1 MLQLPKIACA
11 NDPEICVCPYSG
23 GRGELPLRV
32 IMSVLTAT
40 SPTTR
45 PRRSL
50 RTAAQGLFVG
60 LFVALSAG
68 LFLGAQPVRAET
80 TLVSSSPADGEK
92 VANSPTQIVA
102 VFSAAI
108 PNNAVMQAVCEGR
121 PAPIGTVTVGA
132 DGISL
137 IATVTA
143 ALPIGTCNVTYSAPQ
158 ADGKVATGGFSFE
171 VLDPATVDPGDLGG
185 DVTDGGNLAV
195 DPPPVSGPLSLFR
208 ILAYLS
214 LAALFGGIAFIR
226 WTWPEGI
233 NDDATYRFL
242 KYAFYV
248 ALVSNYVVV
257 ALRSALL
264 SGDSVFGSFI
274 PLSWGELFHDASG
287 ISAVLRV
294 VLIAACGTV
303 ALRPDRIFDPQS
315 QIVSLALPAAAMA
328 TFGLTRVVDDF
339 SALGTIAGIV
349 HVLAAGMWLGGLV
362 FLAQS
367 VLIGP
372 GEEDL
377 MHAIRTFSRQANIYI
392 GVTVVAG
399 IVQFYQMDG
408 GEFLTSRHGR
418 LVIVKVIGVA
428 GMVYVGGA
436 ARQFINHQLAKK
448 RELSGRTAQQL
459 RKAVLSEIGIGI
471 LVLVFTSWSVATL
484 PPNVTPPGSDRT
496 NYAFVGDRSGG
507 EFDVQLKVTP
517 ATVGLNAVR
526 IDVHSPS
533 TGLTDLTVQFNPPT
547 NNTASV
553 TLNVPLDGVGAAR
566 LPMSEGVPF
575 GAPGLWTII
584 VTGNGPDGPLPS
596 VTYSVSVMA
605 NSSDSGTT
613 GTDITTTSLAISVD
627 GSPATVVVPLG
638 GTTVPGAA
646 TPAAGIQPVTATV
659 VTSVP

>member
-1 MLQLPKIACA
+1 M
-11 NDPEICVCPYSG
+11 
-23 GRGELPLRV
+23 GRGELPLWV
-32 IMSVLTAT
+32 IMSLLTAT
-40 SPTTR
+40 PPR
-45 PRRSL
+45 IRARRSL
-50 RTAAQGLFVG
+50 RALVQALCVG

-68 LFLGAQPVRAET
+68 LLLGAQPVRAET
-80 TLVSSSPADGEK
+80 TLVSSSPADSEK
-92 VANSPTQIVA
+92 VATSPIQIVA
-102 VFSAAI
+102 VFSAAV

-121 PAPIGTVTVGA
+121 PAPIGSVTVGA

-137 IATVTA
+137 IATLTA
-143 ALPIGTCNVTYSAPQ
+143 ALPIGTCNVTYSVPQ

-171 VLDPATVDPGDLGG
+171 VLDPATADPGDLGG

-233 NDDATYRFL
+233 NDDATYKFL
-242 KYAFYV
+242 RIAWSV
-248 ALVSNYVVV
+248 ALISNYVV
-257 ALRSALL
+257 AMLRASLL
-264 SGDSVFGSFI
+264 SGNSITSTILPFG
-274 PLSWGELFHDASG
+274 WGELFQSASG
-287 ISAVLRV
+287 ISAFLRV
-294 VLIAACGTV
+294 VFIGACAIV

-315 QIVSLALPAAAMA
+315 QIVSLALPTAAMA
-328 TFGLTRVVDDF
+328 TFGLTRAIDDF
-339 SALGTIAGIV
+339 STLGTIAGVV
-349 HVLAAGMWLGGLV
+349 HVLAAGMWIGGLV

-392 GVTVVAG
+392 GVTVIAG
-399 IVQFYQMDG
+399 IVQLYQMDG
-408 GEFLTSRHGR
+408 GSILTSRHGR
-418 LVIVKVIGVA
+418 LIVVKVIGVA

-448 RELSGRTAQQL
+448 RELSGRTAKQL

-496 NYAFVGDRSGG
+496 NYAFIGDRSGG

-526 IDVHSPS
+526 IDVYSPS

-575 GAPGLWTII
+575 GTPGLWTII
-584 VTGNGPDGPLPS
+584 VTGNGPEGPLPS
-596 VTYSVSVMA
+596 VTYTVSVMA
-605 NSSDSGTT
+605 NSNESGTT
-613 GTDITTTSLAISVD
+613 GTDITTTSVTLSVD

-646 TPAAGIQPVTATV
+646 APAAGIQPVTATV

>member
-1 MLQLPKIACA
+1 
-11 NDPEICVCPYSG
+11 
-23 GRGELPLRV
+23 
-32 IMSVLTAT
+32 VL
-40 SPTTR
+40 
-45 PRRSL
+45 
-50 RTAAQGLFVG
+50 G

-68 LFLGAQPVRAET
+68 LLLGAQPAQAET
-80 TLVSSSPADGEK
+80 TLVSSSPADSEK
-92 VANSPTQIVA
+92 VATSPIQIVA
-102 VFSAAI
+102 VFSAAV

-121 PAPIGTVTVGA
+121 PAPIGSVTVGA

-137 IATVTA
+137 IATLTA
-143 ALPIGTCNVTYSAPQ
+143 ALPIGTCNVTYSVPQ

-171 VLDPATVDPGDLGG
+171 VLDPATADPGDLGG

-233 NDDATYRFL
+233 NDDATYKFL
-242 KYAFYV
+242 RIAWSV
-248 ALVSNYVVV
+248 ALISNYVV
-257 ALRSALL
+257 AMLRASLL
-264 SGDSVFGSFI
+264 SGNSITSTILPFG
-274 PLSWGELFHDASG
+274 WGELFQSASG
-287 ISAVLRV
+287 ISAFLRV
-294 VLIAACGTV
+294 VLIGACAIV

-315 QIVSLALPAAAMA
+315 QIVSLALPTAAMA
-328 TFGLTRVVDDF
+328 TFGLTRAIDDF
-339 SALGTIAGIV
+339 STLGTIAGVV
-349 HVLAAGMWLGGLV
+349 HVLAAGMWIGGLI

-392 GVTVVAG
+392 GVTVIAG
-399 IVQFYQMDG
+399 IVQLYQMDG
-408 GEFLTSRHGR
+408 GSILTSRHGR
-418 LVIVKVIGVA
+418 LIVIKVIGVA

-496 NYAFVGDRSGG
+496 KYAFIGDRSGG

-526 IDVHSPS
+526 IDVYSPS

-575 GAPGLWTII
+575 GAPGLWTIV
-584 VTGNGPDGPLPS
+584 VTGNGPEGPLPS
-596 VTYSVSVMA
+596 VTYTVSVMA
-605 NSSDSGTT
+605 NSNESGTT
-613 GTDITTTSLAISVD
+613 GTDITTTSVALSVD

-638 GTTVPGAA
+638 GATVPGAT

>member
-1 MLQLPKIACA
+1 
-11 NDPEICVCPYSG
+11 
-23 GRGELPLRV
+23 
-32 IMSVLTAT
+32 MSLLTAT
-40 SPTTR
+40 SSATR
-45 PRRSL
+45 PRRTL
-50 RTAAQGLFVG
+50 RAAFLGLFV
-60 LFVALSAG
+60 VLSAG
-68 LFLGAQPVRAET
+68 LFMDAQPVRAET
-80 TLVSSSPADGEK
+80 TLVSSSPADSEK
-92 VANSPTQIVA
+92 IATSPTQIVA
-102 VFSAAI
+102 VFSAAV

-121 PAPIGTVTVGA
+121 PAPIGAVTVGA

-143 ALPIGTCNVTYSAPQ
+143 ALPIGTCNVTYSVPQ

-171 VLDPATVDPGDLGG
+171 VLDPATADPGDLGG

-195 DPPPVSGPLSLFR
+195 DPPPVSGPLGLFR

-233 NDDATYRFL
+233 NDDATYKFL
-242 KYAFYV
+242 RISWIV
-248 ALVSNYVVV
+248 ALVSNYVV
-257 ALRSALL
+257 AMLRASLL
-264 SGDSVFGSFI
+264 SGESVTSTI
-274 PLSWGELFHDASG
+274 LPLGWGELFQSASG

-294 VLIAACGTV
+294 VIIGACAIV

-315 QIVSLALPAAAMA
+315 QIISLALPTAAMA
-328 TFGLTRVVDDF
+328 TFGLTRAIDDF

-377 MHAIRTFSRQANIYI
+377 MHAVRTFSRQANIYI
-392 GVTVVAG
+392 GVAVAAG

-408 GEFLTSRHGR
+408 GAIFTSRHGR
-418 LVIVKVIGVA
+418 LILIKVIGVA

-448 RELSGRTAQQL
+448 RELSGRTAKQL
-459 RKAVLSEIGIGI
+459 RKAVLSEIGIGL

-496 NYAFVGDRSGG
+496 NYAFIGDRSGG

-526 IDVHSPS
+526 IDVYSPA

-575 GAPGLWTII
+575 GAPGLWTIV

-596 VTYSVSVMA
+596 VTYTVSVMA
-605 NSSDSGTT
+605 NSSDSGST
-613 GTDITTTSLAISVD
+613 GTDITTTSVAIAVD

-638 GTTVPGAA
+638 VTTVPGAA

>member
-1 MLQLPKIACA
+1 
-11 NDPEICVCPYSG
+11 
-23 GRGELPLRV
+23 
-32 IMSVLTAT
+32 MSLLTAT
-40 SPTTR
+40 SSATR
-45 PRRSL
+45 PRRTL
-50 RTAAQGLFVG
+50 RAAFLGLFV
-60 LFVALSAG
+60 VLSAG
-68 LFLGAQPVRAET
+68 LFMDAQPVRAET
-80 TLVSSSPADGEK
+80 TLVSSSPADSEK
-92 VANSPTQIVA
+92 IATSPTQIVA
-102 VFSAAI
+102 VFSAAV

-121 PAPIGTVTVGA
+121 PAPIGAVTVGA

-137 IATVTA
+137 IAAVTA
-143 ALPIGTCNVTYSAPQ
+143 ALPIGTCNVTYSVPQ

-171 VLDPATVDPGDLGG
+171 VLDPATADPGDLGG

-195 DPPPVSGPLSLFR
+195 DPPPVSGPLGLFR

-233 NDDATYRFL
+233 NDDATYKFL
-242 KYAFYV
+242 RISWIV
-248 ALVSNYVVV
+248 ALVSNYVV
-257 ALRSALL
+257 AMLRASLL
-264 SGDSVFGSFI
+264 SGDSVTSTI
-274 PLSWGELFHDASG
+274 LPLGWGELFQSASG

-294 VLIAACGTV
+294 VIIGACAIV

-315 QIVSLALPAAAMA
+315 QIISLALPTAAMA
-328 TFGLTRVVDDF
+328 TFGLTRAIDDF

-377 MHAIRTFSRQANIYI
+377 MHAVRTFSRQANIYI
-392 GVTVVAG
+392 GVAVAAG

-408 GEFLTSRHGR
+408 GAIFTSRHGR
-418 LVIVKVIGVA
+418 LILIKVIGVA

-448 RELSGRTAQQL
+448 RELSGRTAKQL
-459 RKAVLSEIGIGI
+459 RKAVLSEIGIGL

-496 NYAFVGDRSGG
+496 NYAFIGDRSGG

-526 IDVHSPS
+526 IDVYSPA

-575 GAPGLWTII
+575 GAPGLWTIV

-596 VTYSVSVMA
+596 VTYTVSVMA
-605 NSSDSGTT
+605 NSSDLGST
-613 GTDITTTSLAISVD
+613 GTDITTTSVTLSVD

-638 GTTVPGAA
+638 VTTVPGAA

>member
-1 MLQLPKIACA
+1 
-11 NDPEICVCPYSG
+11 
-23 GRGELPLRV
+23 
-32 IMSVLTAT
+32 VL
-40 SPTTR
+40 
-45 PRRSL
+45 
-50 RTAAQGLFVG
+50 G

-68 LFLGAQPVRAET
+68 LLLGAQPAQAET
-80 TLVSSSPADGEK
+80 TLVSSSPADSEK
-92 VANSPTQIVA
+92 VATSPIQIVA
-102 VFSAAI
+102 VFSAAV

-121 PAPIGTVTVGA
+121 PAPIGSVTVGA

-137 IATVTA
+137 IATLTA
-143 ALPIGTCNVTYSAPQ
+143 ALPIGTCNVTYSVPQ

-171 VLDPATVDPGDLGG
+171 VLDPATADPGDLGG

-233 NDDATYRFL
+233 NDDATYKFL
-242 KYAFYV
+242 RIAWSV
-248 ALVSNYVVV
+248 ALISNYVV
-257 ALRSALL
+257 AMLRASLL
-264 SGDSVFGSFI
+264 SGNSITSTILPFG
-274 PLSWGELFHDASG
+274 WGELFQSASG
-287 ISAVLRV
+287 ISAFLRV
-294 VLIAACGTV
+294 VLIGACAIV

-315 QIVSLALPAAAMA
+315 QIVSLALPTAAMA
-328 TFGLTRVVDDF
+328 TFGLTRAIDDF
-339 SALGTIAGIV
+339 STLGTIAGVV
-349 HVLAAGMWLGGLV
+349 HVLAAGMWIGGLI

-392 GVTVVAG
+392 GVTVIAG
-399 IVQFYQMDG
+399 IVQLYQMDG
-408 GEFLTSRHGR
+408 GSILTSRHGR
-418 LVIVKVIGVA
+418 LIVIKVIGVA

-496 NYAFVGDRSGG
+496 NYAFIGDRSGG

-526 IDVHSPS
+526 IDVYSPS

-575 GAPGLWTII
+575 GAPGLWTIV
-584 VTGNGPDGPLPS
+584 VTGNGPEGPLPS
-596 VTYSVSVMA
+596 VTYTVSVMA
-605 NSSDSGTT
+605 NSNESGTT
-613 GTDITTTSLAISVD
+613 GTDITTTSVTLSVD

-638 GTTVPGAA
+638 GATVPGAT

>member
-1 MLQLPKIACA
+1 M
-11 NDPEICVCPYSG
+11 
-23 GRGELPLRV
+23 
-32 IMSVLTAT
+32 IMSLLTAT
-40 SPTTR
+40 PPR
-45 PRRSL
+45 IRARRSL
-50 RTAAQGLFVG
+50 RALVQALCVG

-68 LFLGAQPVRAET
+68 LLLGAQPVRAET
-80 TLVSSSPADGEK
+80 TLVSSSPADSEK
-92 VANSPTQIVA
+92 VATSPIQIVA
-102 VFSAAI
+102 VFSAAV

-121 PAPIGTVTVGA
+121 PAPIGSVTVGA

-137 IATVTA
+137 IATLTA
-143 ALPIGTCNVTYSAPQ
+143 ALPIGTCNVTYSVPQ

-171 VLDPATVDPGDLGG
+171 VLDPATADPGDLGG

-233 NDDATYRFL
+233 NDDATYKFL
-242 KYAFYV
+242 RIAWTV
-248 ALVSNYVVV
+248 ALISNYVV
-257 ALRSALL
+257 AMLRASLL
-264 SGDSVFGSFI
+264 SGNSITSTILPFG
-274 PLSWGELFHDASG
+274 WGELFQSASG
-287 ISAVLRV
+287 ISAFLRV
-294 VLIAACGTV
+294 VLIGACAIV

-315 QIVSLALPAAAMA
+315 QIVSLALPTAAMA
-328 TFGLTRVVDDF
+328 TFGLTRAIDDF
-339 SALGTIAGIV
+339 STLGTIAGVV
-349 HVLAAGMWLGGLV
+349 HVLAAGMWIGGLI

-392 GVTVVAG
+392 GVTVIAG
-399 IVQFYQMDG
+399 IVQLYQMDG
-408 GEFLTSRHGR
+408 GSILTSRHGR
-418 LVIVKVIGVA
+418 LIVIKVIGVA

-496 NYAFVGDRSGG
+496 NYAFIGDRSGG

-526 IDVHSPS
+526 IDVYSPS

-575 GAPGLWTII
+575 GAPGLWTIV
-584 VTGNGPDGPLPS
+584 VTGNGPEGPLPS
-596 VTYSVSVMA
+596 VTYTVSVMA
-605 NSSDSGTT
+605 NSNESGTT
-613 GTDITTTSLAISVD
+613 GTDITTTSVALSVD

-638 GTTVPGAA
+638 GATVPGAT

>member
-1 MLQLPKIACA
+1 M
-11 NDPEICVCPYSG
+11 
-23 GRGELPLRV
+23 GRGELPLWV
-32 IMSVLTAT
+32 IMSLPTAT
-40 SPTTR
+40 PPR
-45 PRRSL
+45 MRARRSL
-50 RTAAQGLFVG
+50 RAAVLG

-68 LFLGAQPVRAET
+68 LLLGAQPAQAET
-80 TLVSSSPADGEK
+80 TLVSSSPADSEK
-92 VANSPTQIVA
+92 VATSPIQIVA
-102 VFSAAI
+102 VFSAAV

-121 PAPIGTVTVGA
+121 PAPIGSVTVGA

-137 IATVTA
+137 IATLTA
-143 ALPIGTCNVTYSAPQ
+143 ALPIGTCNVTYSVPQ

-171 VLDPATVDPGDLGG
+171 VLDPATADPGDLGG

-233 NDDATYRFL
+233 NDDATYKFL
-242 KYAFYV
+242 RIAWTV
-248 ALVSNYVVV
+248 ALISNYVV
-257 ALRSALL
+257 AMLRASLL
-264 SGDSVFGSFI
+264 SGNSITSTILPFG
-274 PLSWGELFHDASG
+274 WGELFQSASG
-287 ISAVLRV
+287 ISAFLRV
-294 VLIAACGTV
+294 VLIGACAIV

-315 QIVSLALPAAAMA
+315 QIVSLALPTAAMA
-328 TFGLTRVVDDF
+328 TFGLTRAIDDF
-339 SALGTIAGIV
+339 STLGTIAGVV
-349 HVLAAGMWLGGLV
+349 HVLAAGMWIGGLI

-392 GVTVVAG
+392 GVTVIAG
-399 IVQFYQMDG
+399 IVQLYQMDG
-408 GEFLTSRHGR
+408 GSILTSRHGR
-418 LVIVKVIGVA
+418 LIVIKVIGVA

-496 NYAFVGDRSGG
+496 KYAFIGDRSGG

-526 IDVHSPS
+526 IDVYSPS

-575 GAPGLWTII
+575 GAPGLWTIV
-584 VTGNGPDGPLPS
+584 VTGNGPEGPLPS
-596 VTYSVSVMA
+596 VTYTVSVMA
-605 NSSDSGTT
+605 NSNESGTT
-613 GTDITTTSLAISVD
+613 GTDITTTSVALSVD

-638 GTTVPGAA
+638 GATVPGAT

>member
-1 MLQLPKIACA
+1 
-11 NDPEICVCPYSG
+11 
-23 GRGELPLRV
+23 
-32 IMSVLTAT
+32 MSLLTAT
-40 SPTTR
+40 SSATR
-45 PRRSL
+45 PRRTL
-50 RTAAQGLFVG
+50 RAAFLGLFV
-60 LFVALSAG
+60 VLSAG
-68 LFLGAQPVRAET
+68 LFMDAQPVRAET
-80 TLVSSSPADGEK
+80 TLVSSSPADSEK
-92 VANSPTQIVA
+92 IATSPTQIVA
-102 VFSAAI
+102 VFSAAV

-121 PAPIGTVTVGA
+121 PAPIGAVTVGA

-137 IATVTA
+137 IAAVTA
-143 ALPIGTCNVTYSAPQ
+143 ALPIGTCNVTYSVPQ

-171 VLDPATVDPGDLGG
+171 VLDPATADPGDLGG

-195 DPPPVSGPLSLFR
+195 DPPPVSGPLGLFR

-233 NDDATYRFL
+233 NDDATYKFL
-242 KYAFYV
+242 RISWIV
-248 ALVSNYVVV
+248 ALVSNYVV
-257 ALRSALL
+257 AMLRASLL
-264 SGDSVFGSFI
+264 SGESVTSTI
-274 PLSWGELFHDASG
+274 LPLGWGELFQSASG

-294 VLIAACGTV
+294 VIIGACAIV

-315 QIVSLALPAAAMA
+315 QIISLALPTAAMA
-328 TFGLTRVVDDF
+328 TFGLTRAIDDF

-377 MHAIRTFSRQANIYI
+377 MHAVRTFSRQANIYI
-392 GVTVVAG
+392 GVAVAAG

-408 GEFLTSRHGR
+408 GAIFTSRHGR
-418 LVIVKVIGVA
+418 LILIKVIGVA

-448 RELSGRTAQQL
+448 RELSGRTAKQL
-459 RKAVLSEIGIGI
+459 RKAVLSEIGIGL

-496 NYAFVGDRSGG
+496 NYAFIGDRSGG

-526 IDVHSPS
+526 IDVYSPA

-575 GAPGLWTII
+575 GAPGLWTIV
-584 VTGNGPDGPLPS
+584 VTGNGPDVPLPS
-596 VTYSVSVMA
+596 VTYTVSVMA
-605 NSSDSGTT
+605 NSSDSGST
-613 GTDITTTSLAISVD
+613 GTDITTTSVAIAVD

-638 GTTVPGAA
+638 VTTVPGAA

>member
-1 MLQLPKIACA
+1 MSLP
-11 NDPEICVCPYSG
+11 
-23 GRGELPLRV
+23 
-32 IMSVLTAT
+32 TAT
-40 SPTTR
+40 PPR
-45 PRRSL
+45 IRARRSL
-50 RTAAQGLFVG
+50 RAAVLG

-68 LFLGAQPVRAET
+68 LLLGAQPAQAET
-80 TLVSSSPADGEK
+80 TLVSSSPADSEK
-92 VANSPTQIVA
+92 VATSPIQIVA
-102 VFSAAI
+102 VFSAAV

-121 PAPIGTVTVGA
+121 PAPIGSVTVGA

-137 IATVTA
+137 IATLTA
-143 ALPIGTCNVTYSAPQ
+143 ALPIGTCNVTYSVPQ

-171 VLDPATVDPGDLGG
+171 VLDPATADPGDLGG

-233 NDDATYRFL
+233 NDDATYKFL
-242 KYAFYV
+242 RIAWSV
-248 ALVSNYVVV
+248 ALISNYVV
-257 ALRSALL
+257 AMLRASLL
-264 SGDSVFGSFI
+264 SGNSITSTILPFG
-274 PLSWGELFHDASG
+274 WGELFQSASG
-287 ISAVLRV
+287 ISAFLRV
-294 VLIAACGTV
+294 VLIGACAIV

-315 QIVSLALPAAAMA
+315 QIVSLALPTAAMA
-328 TFGLTRVVDDF
+328 TFGLTRAIDDF
-339 SALGTIAGIV
+339 STLGTIAGVV
-349 HVLAAGMWLGGLV
+349 HVLAAGMWIGGLI

-392 GVTVVAG
+392 GVTVIAG
-399 IVQFYQMDG
+399 IVQLYQMDG
-408 GEFLTSRHGR
+408 GSILTSRHGR
-418 LVIVKVIGVA
+418 LIVIKVIGVA

-496 NYAFVGDRSGG
+496 NYAFIGDRSGG

-526 IDVHSPS
+526 IDVYSPS

-575 GAPGLWTII
+575 GAPGLWTIV
-584 VTGNGPDGPLPS
+584 VTGNGPEGPLPS
-596 VTYSVSVMA
+596 VTYTVSVMA
-605 NSSDSGTT
+605 NSNESGTT
-613 GTDITTTSLAISVD
+613 GTDITTTSVALSVD

-638 GTTVPGAA
+638 GATVPGAT

>member
-1 MLQLPKIACA
+1 
-11 NDPEICVCPYSG
+11 
-23 GRGELPLRV
+23 
-32 IMSVLTAT
+32 
-40 SPTTR
+40 
-45 PRRSL
+45 
-50 RTAAQGLFVG
+50 
-60 LFVALSAG
+60 
-68 LFLGAQPVRAET
+68 
-80 TLVSSSPADGEK
+80 LVSSSPADSEK
-92 VANSPTQIVA
+92 IVTSPTQIVA
-102 VFSAAI
+102 VFSAAV

-121 PAPIGTVTVGA
+121 PAPIGAVTVGA

-143 ALPIGTCNVTYSAPQ
+143 ALPIGTCNVTYSVPQ

-171 VLDPATVDPGDLGG
+171 VLDPATADPGDLGG

-195 DPPPVSGPLSLFR
+195 DPPPVSGPLGLFR

-233 NDDATYRFL
+233 NDDATYKFL
-242 KYAFYV
+242 RISWIV
-248 ALVSNYVVV
+248 ALVSNYVV
-257 ALRSALL
+257 AMLRASLL
-264 SGDSVFGSFI
+264 SGESVTSTI
-274 PLSWGELFHDASG
+274 LPLGWGELFQSASG

-294 VLIAACGTV
+294 VIIGACAIV

-315 QIVSLALPAAAMA
+315 QIISLALPTAAMA
-328 TFGLTRVVDDF
+328 TFGLTRAIDDF

-349 HVLAAGMWLGGLV
+349 HVLAAGMWLGGLL

-377 MHAIRTFSRQANIYI
+377 MHAVRTFSRQANIYI
-392 GVTVVAG
+392 GVTVAAG

-408 GEFLTSRHGR
+408 GAIFTSRHGR

-436 ARQFINHQLAKK
+436 ARQFISNQLAKK
-448 RELSGRTAQQL
+448 RELSGRTAKQL
-459 RKAVLSEIGIGI
+459 RKAVLSEIGIGL

-496 NYAFVGDRSGG
+496 NYAFIGDRSGG

-526 IDVHSPS
+526 IDVYSPA

-575 GAPGLWTII
+575 GAPGLWTIV
-584 VTGNGPDGPLPS
+584 VTGNGPGGPLPS
-596 VTYSVSVMA
+596 VTYTVSVMA
-605 NSSDSGTT
+605 NSGEPTST
-613 GTDITTTSLAISVD
+613 GTESTTTSVAIAVD

-638 GTTVPGAA
+638 VTTVPGASA
-646 TPAAGIQPVTATV
+646 PAAGIQPVTATV

>member
-1 MLQLPKIACA
+1 
-11 NDPEICVCPYSG
+11 
-23 GRGELPLRV
+23 
-32 IMSVLTAT
+32 MSVLAAT
-40 SPTTR
+40 SSATR

-50 RTAAQGLFVG
+50 RVALLG

-68 LFLGAQPVRAET
+68 LLIGAQPVHAET
-80 TLVSSSPADGEK
+80 TLVSSSPANSEK
-92 VANSPTQIVA
+92 VATSPTQIVA
-102 VFSAAI
+102 VFSAAV

-143 ALPIGTCNVTYSAPQ
+143 ALPIGTCNVTYSVPQ

-171 VLDPATVDPGDLGG
+171 VLDPATADPSDLGG
-185 DVTDGGNLAV
+185 DVTDGGNLAI
-195 DPPPVSGPLSLFR
+195 DPPPVSGPLALFR

-233 NDDATYRFL
+233 NDDATYKFL
-242 KYAFYV
+242 RISWIV
-248 ALVSNYVVV
+248 ALVSNYVVTM
-257 ALRSALL
+257 LRASLL
-264 SGDSVFGSFI
+264 SGDSVTSTI
-274 PLSWGELFHDASG
+274 LPLGWGQLFHSASG

-294 VLIAACGTV
+294 VLIAVCGIV

-315 QIVSLALPAAAMA
+315 QIVALALPTAAMA
-328 TFGLTRVVDDF
+328 TFGLTRAMDDF
-339 SALGTIAGIV
+339 SALGTVAGIV

-408 GEFLTSRHGR
+408 GAILTSRHGR
-418 LVIVKVIGVA
+418 LVIIKVIGVA
-428 GMVYVGGA
+428 GMVYIGGA

-448 RELSGRTAQQL
+448 RELNGRTAQQL

-526 IDVHSPS
+526 IDVYSPP

-553 TLNVPLDGVGAAR
+553 TLNVPLDGEGAAR

-584 VTGNGPDGPLPS
+584 VTGNGPDGTLPS
-596 VTYSVSVMA
+596 VTYTVSVMA
-605 NSSDSGTT
+605 NSNESGTT

>member
-1 MLQLPKIACA
+1 
-11 NDPEICVCPYSG
+11 
-23 GRGELPLRV
+23 
-32 IMSVLTAT
+32 VL
-40 SPTTR
+40 
-45 PRRSL
+45 
-50 RTAAQGLFVG
+50 G

-68 LFLGAQPVRAET
+68 LLLGAQPAQAET
-80 TLVSSSPADGEK
+80 TLVSSSPADSEK
-92 VANSPTQIVA
+92 VATSPIQIVA
-102 VFSAAI
+102 VFSAAV

-121 PAPIGTVTVGA
+121 PAPIGSVTVGA

-137 IATVTA
+137 IATLTA
-143 ALPIGTCNVTYSAPQ
+143 ALPIGTCNVTYSVPQ

-171 VLDPATVDPGDLGG
+171 VLDPATADPGDLGG

-233 NDDATYRFL
+233 NDDATYKFL
-242 KYAFYV
+242 RIAWTV
-248 ALVSNYVVV
+248 ALISNYVV
-257 ALRSALL
+257 AMLRASLL
-264 SGDSVFGSFI
+264 SGNSITSTILPFG
-274 PLSWGELFHDASG
+274 WGELFQSASG
-287 ISAVLRV
+287 ISAFLRV
-294 VLIAACGTV
+294 VLIGACAIV

-315 QIVSLALPAAAMA
+315 QIVSLALPTAAMA
-328 TFGLTRVVDDF
+328 TFGLTRAIDDF
-339 SALGTIAGIV
+339 STLGTIAGVV
-349 HVLAAGMWLGGLV
+349 HVLAAGMWIGGLI

-392 GVTVVAG
+392 GVTVIAG
-399 IVQFYQMDG
+399 IVQLYQMDG
-408 GEFLTSRHGR
+408 GSILTSRHGR
-418 LVIVKVIGVA
+418 LIVIKVIGVA

-526 IDVHSPS
+526 IDVYSPS

-575 GAPGLWTII
+575 GAPGLWTIV
-584 VTGNGPDGPLPS
+584 VTGNGPEGPLPS
-596 VTYSVSVMA
+596 VTYTVSVMA
-605 NSSDSGTT
+605 NSNESGTT
-613 GTDITTTSLAISVD
+613 GTDITTTSVALSVD

-638 GTTVPGAA
+638 GATVPGAT

>member
-1 MLQLPKIACA
+1 M
-11 NDPEICVCPYSG
+11 
-23 GRGELPLRV
+23 GRGELPLWV
-32 IMSVLTAT
+32 IMSLPTAT
-40 SPTTR
+40 PPR
-45 PRRSL
+45 MRARRSL
-50 RTAAQGLFVG
+50 RAAVLG

-68 LFLGAQPVRAET
+68 LLLGAQPAQAET
-80 TLVSSSPADGEK
+80 TLVSSSPADSEK
-92 VANSPTQIVA
+92 VATSPIQIVA
-102 VFSAAI
+102 VFSAAV

-121 PAPIGTVTVGA
+121 PAPIGSVTVGA

-137 IATVTA
+137 IATLTA
-143 ALPIGTCNVTYSAPQ
+143 ALPIGTCNVTYSVPQ

-171 VLDPATVDPGDLGG
+171 VLDPATADPGDLGG

-233 NDDATYRFL
+233 NDDATYKFL
-242 KYAFYV
+242 RIAWSV
-248 ALVSNYVVV
+248 ALISNYVV
-257 ALRSALL
+257 AMLRASLL
-264 SGDSVFGSFI
+264 SGNSITSTILPFG
-274 PLSWGELFHDASG
+274 WGELFQSASG
-287 ISAVLRV
+287 ISAFLRV
-294 VLIAACGTV
+294 VLIGACAIV

-315 QIVSLALPAAAMA
+315 QIVSLALPTAAMA
-328 TFGLTRVVDDF
+328 TFGLTRAIDDF
-339 SALGTIAGIV
+339 STLGTIAGVV
-349 HVLAAGMWLGGLV
+349 HVLAAGMWIGGLI

-392 GVTVVAG
+392 GVTVIAG
-399 IVQFYQMDG
+399 IVQLYQMDG
-408 GEFLTSRHGR
+408 GSILTSRHGR
-418 LVIVKVIGVA
+418 LIVIKVIGVA

-459 RKAVLSEIGIGI
+459 RKAALSEIGIGI

-496 NYAFVGDRSGG
+496 NYAFIGDRSGG

-526 IDVHSPS
+526 IDVYSPS

-575 GAPGLWTII
+575 GAPGLWTIV
-584 VTGNGPDGPLPS
+584 VTGNGPEGPLPS
-596 VTYSVSVMA
+596 VTYTVSVMA
-605 NSSDSGTT
+605 NSNESGTT
-613 GTDITTTSLAISVD
+613 GTDITTTSVALSVD

-638 GTTVPGAA
+638 GATVPGAT

>member
-1 MLQLPKIACA
+1 
-11 NDPEICVCPYSG
+11 
-23 GRGELPLRV
+23 
-32 IMSVLTAT
+32 MSLLTAT
-40 SPTTR
+40 SSASR
-45 PRRSL
+45 PRRTL
-50 RTAAQGLFVG
+50 RAAFLGLFV
-60 LFVALSAG
+60 VLSAG
-68 LFLGAQPVRAET
+68 LFMDAQPVLAET
-80 TLVSSSPADGEK
+80 TLVSSSPADSEK
-92 VANSPTQIVA
+92 IATSPTQIVA
-102 VFSAAI
+102 VFSAAV

-121 PAPIGTVTVGA
+121 PAPIGAVTVGA

-137 IATVTA
+137 IAAVTA
-143 ALPIGTCNVTYSAPQ
+143 ALPIGTCNVTYSVPQ

-171 VLDPATVDPGDLGG
+171 VLDPATADPGDLGG

-195 DPPPVSGPLSLFR
+195 DPPPVSGPLGLFR

-233 NDDATYRFL
+233 NDDATYKFL
-242 KYAFYV
+242 RISWIV
-248 ALVSNYVVV
+248 ALVSNYVV
-257 ALRSALL
+257 AMLRASLL
-264 SGDSVFGSFI
+264 SGESVTSTI
-274 PLSWGELFHDASG
+274 LPLGWGELFQSASG

-294 VLIAACGTV
+294 VIIGACAIV

-315 QIVSLALPAAAMA
+315 QIISLALPTAAMA
-328 TFGLTRVVDDF
+328 TFGLTRAIDDF

-377 MHAIRTFSRQANIYI
+377 MHAVRTFSRQANIYI
-392 GVTVVAG
+392 GVAVAAG

-408 GEFLTSRHGR
+408 GAIFTSRHGR
-418 LVIVKVIGVA
+418 LILIKVIGVA

-448 RELSGRTAQQL
+448 RELSGRTAKQL
-459 RKAVLSEIGIGI
+459 RKAVLSEIGIGL

-496 NYAFVGDRSGG
+496 NYAFIGDRSGG

-526 IDVHSPS
+526 IDVYSPA

-575 GAPGLWTII
+575 GAPGLWTIV

-596 VTYSVSVMA
+596 VTYTVSVMA
-605 NSSDSGTT
+605 NSSDSGST
-613 GTDITTTSLAISVD
+613 GTDITTTSVAIAVD

-638 GTTVPGAA
+638 VTTVPGAA

>member
-1 MLQLPKIACA
+1 
-11 NDPEICVCPYSG
+11 
-23 GRGELPLRV
+23 
-32 IMSVLTAT
+32 MSLLTAT
-40 SPTTR
+40 SSATR
-45 PRRSL
+45 PRRTL
-50 RTAAQGLFVG
+50 RAAFLGLFV
-60 LFVALSAG
+60 VLSAG
-68 LFLGAQPVRAET
+68 LFMDAQPVRAET
-80 TLVSSSPADGEK
+80 TLVSSSPADSEK
-92 VANSPTQIVA
+92 IVTSPTQIVA
-102 VFSAAI
+102 VFSAAV

-121 PAPIGTVTVGA
+121 PAPIGAVTVGA

-143 ALPIGTCNVTYSAPQ
+143 ALPIGTCNVTYSVPQ

-171 VLDPATVDPGDLGG
+171 VLDPATADPGDLGG

-195 DPPPVSGPLSLFR
+195 DPPPVSGPLGLFR

-233 NDDATYRFL
+233 NDDATYKFL
-242 KYAFYV
+242 RISWIV
-248 ALVSNYVVV
+248 ALVSNYVV
-257 ALRSALL
+257 AMLRASLL
-264 SGDSVFGSFI
+264 SGESVTSTI
-274 PLSWGELFHDASG
+274 LPLGWGELFQSASG

-294 VLIAACGTV
+294 VIIGACAIV

-315 QIVSLALPAAAMA
+315 QIISLALPTAAMA
-328 TFGLTRVVDDF
+328 TFGLTRAIDDF

-349 HVLAAGMWLGGLV
+349 HVLAAGMWLGGLL

-377 MHAIRTFSRQANIYI
+377 MHAVRTFSRQANIYI
-392 GVTVVAG
+392 GVTVAAG

-408 GEFLTSRHGR
+408 GAIFTSRHGR

-436 ARQFINHQLAKK
+436 ARQFISNQLAKK
-448 RELSGRTAQQL
+448 RELSGRTAKQL
-459 RKAVLSEIGIGI
+459 RKAVLSEIGIGL

-496 NYAFVGDRSGG
+496 NYAFIGDRSGG

-526 IDVHSPS
+526 IDVYSPA

-553 TLNVPLDGVGAAR
+553 TLNVPIDGVGAAR

-575 GAPGLWTII
+575 GAPGLWTIV
-584 VTGNGPDGPLPS
+584 VTGNGPGGPLPS
-596 VTYSVSVMA
+596 VTYTVSVMA
-605 NSSDSGTT
+605 NSGEPTST
-613 GTDITTTSLAISVD
+613 GTESTTTSVAIAVD

-638 GTTVPGAA
+638 VTTVPGASA
-646 TPAAGIQPVTATV
+646 PAAGIQPVTATV

>member
-1 MLQLPKIACA
+1 
-11 NDPEICVCPYSG
+11 V
-23 GRGELPLRV
+23 GRGELPLWV
-32 IMSVLTAT
+32 IMSLPTAT
-40 SPTTR
+40 PPR
-45 PRRSL
+45 MRARRSL
-50 RTAAQGLFVG
+50 RAAVLG

-68 LFLGAQPVRAET
+68 LLLGAQPAQAET
-80 TLVSSSPADGEK
+80 TLVSSSPADSEK
-92 VANSPTQIVA
+92 VATSPIQIVA
-102 VFSAAI
+102 VFSAAV

-121 PAPIGTVTVGA
+121 PAPIGSVTVGA

-137 IATVTA
+137 IATLTA
-143 ALPIGTCNVTYSAPQ
+143 ALPIGTCNVTYSVPQ

-171 VLDPATVDPGDLGG
+171 VLDPATADPGDLGG

-233 NDDATYRFL
+233 NDDATYKFL
-242 KYAFYV
+242 RIAWSV
-248 ALVSNYVVV
+248 ALISNYVV
-257 ALRSALL
+257 AMLRASLL
-264 SGDSVFGSFI
+264 SGNSITSTILPFG
-274 PLSWGELFHDASG
+274 WGELFQSASG
-287 ISAVLRV
+287 ISAFLRV
-294 VLIAACGTV
+294 VLIGACAIV

-315 QIVSLALPAAAMA
+315 QIVSLALPTAAMA
-328 TFGLTRVVDDF
+328 TFGLTRAIDDF
-339 SALGTIAGIV
+339 STLGTIAGVV
-349 HVLAAGMWLGGLV
+349 HVLAAGMWIGGLI

-392 GVTVVAG
+392 GVTVIAG
-399 IVQFYQMDG
+399 IVQLYQMDG
-408 GEFLTSRHGR
+408 GSILTSRHGR
-418 LVIVKVIGVA
+418 LIVIKVIGVA

-459 RKAVLSEIGIGI
+459 RKAALSEIGIGI

-496 NYAFVGDRSGG
+496 NYAFIGDRSGG

-526 IDVHSPS
+526 IDVYSPS

-575 GAPGLWTII
+575 GAPGLWTIV
-584 VTGNGPDGPLPS
+584 VTGNGPEGPLPS
-596 VTYSVSVMA
+596 VTYTVSVMA
-605 NSSDSGTT
+605 NSNESGTT
-613 GTDITTTSLAISVD
+613 GTDITTTSVALSVD

-638 GTTVPGAA
+638 GATIPGAT

>member
-1 MLQLPKIACA
+1 
-11 NDPEICVCPYSG
+11 
-23 GRGELPLRV
+23 
-32 IMSVLTAT
+32 VL
-40 SPTTR
+40 
-45 PRRSL
+45 
-50 RTAAQGLFVG
+50 G

-68 LFLGAQPVRAET
+68 LLLGAQPAQAET
-80 TLVSSSPADGEK
+80 TLVSSSPADSEK
-92 VANSPTQIVA
+92 VATSPIQIVA
-102 VFSAAI
+102 VFSAAV

-121 PAPIGTVTVGA
+121 PAPIGSVTVGA

-137 IATVTA
+137 IATLTA
-143 ALPIGTCNVTYSAPQ
+143 ALPIGTCNVTYSVPQ

-171 VLDPATVDPGDLGG
+171 VLDPATADPGDLGG

-233 NDDATYRFL
+233 NDDATYKFL
-242 KYAFYV
+242 RIAWTV
-248 ALVSNYVVV
+248 ALISNYVV
-257 ALRSALL
+257 AMLRASLL
-264 SGDSVFGSFI
+264 SGNSITSTILPFG
-274 PLSWGELFHDASG
+274 WGELFQSASG
-287 ISAVLRV
+287 ISAFLRV
-294 VLIAACGTV
+294 VLIGACAIV

-315 QIVSLALPAAAMA
+315 QIVSLALPTAAMA
-328 TFGLTRVVDDF
+328 TFGLTRAIDDF
-339 SALGTIAGIV
+339 STLGTIAGVV
-349 HVLAAGMWLGGLV
+349 HVLAAGMWIGGLI

-392 GVTVVAG
+392 GVTVIAG
-399 IVQFYQMDG
+399 IVQLYQMDG
-408 GEFLTSRHGR
+408 GSILTSRHGR
-418 LVIVKVIGVA
+418 LIVIKVIGVA

-496 NYAFVGDRSGG
+496 KYAFIGDRSGG

-526 IDVHSPS
+526 IDVYSPS

-575 GAPGLWTII
+575 GAPGLWTIV
-584 VTGNGPDGPLPS
+584 VTGNGPEGPLPS
-596 VTYSVSVMA
+596 VTYTVSVMA
-605 NSSDSGTT
+605 NSNESGTT
-613 GTDITTTSLAISVD
+613 GTDITTTSVTLSVD

-638 GTTVPGAA
+638 GATVPGAT

>member
-1 MLQLPKIACA
+1 
-11 NDPEICVCPYSG
+11 
-23 GRGELPLRV
+23 
-32 IMSVLTAT
+32 MSLLTAT
-40 SPTTR
+40 SSATR
-45 PRRSL
+45 PRRTL
-50 RTAAQGLFVG
+50 RAAFLGLFV
-60 LFVALSAG
+60 VLSAG
-68 LFLGAQPVRAET
+68 LFMDAQPVRAET
-80 TLVSSSPADGEK
+80 TLVSSSPADSEK
-92 VANSPTQIVA
+92 IATSPTQIVA
-102 VFSAAI
+102 VFSAAV

-121 PAPIGTVTVGA
+121 PAPIGAVTVGA

-137 IATVTA
+137 IAAVTA
-143 ALPIGTCNVTYSAPQ
+143 ALPIGTCNVTYSVPQ

-171 VLDPATVDPGDLGG
+171 VLDPATADPGDLGG

-195 DPPPVSGPLSLFR
+195 DPPPVSGPLGLFR

-233 NDDATYRFL
+233 NDDATYKFL
-242 KYAFYV
+242 RISWIV
-248 ALVSNYVVV
+248 ALVSNYVV
-257 ALRSALL
+257 AMLRASLL
-264 SGDSVFGSFI
+264 SGESVTSTI
-274 PLSWGELFHDASG
+274 LPLGWGELFQSASG

-294 VLIAACGTV
+294 VIIGACAIV

-315 QIVSLALPAAAMA
+315 QIISLALPTAAMA
-328 TFGLTRVVDDF
+328 TFGLTRAIDDF

-377 MHAIRTFSRQANIYI
+377 MHAVRTFSRQANIYI
-392 GVTVVAG
+392 GVAVAAG

-408 GEFLTSRHGR
+408 GAIFTSRHGR
-418 LVIVKVIGVA
+418 LILIKVIGVA

-448 RELSGRTAQQL
+448 RELSGRTAKQL
-459 RKAVLSEIGIGI
+459 RKAVLSEIGIGL

-496 NYAFVGDRSGG
+496 NYAFIGDRSGG

-526 IDVHSPS
+526 IDVYSPA

-575 GAPGLWTII
+575 GAPGLWTIV

-596 VTYSVSVMA
+596 VTYTVSVMA
-605 NSSDSGTT
+605 NSSDLGST
-613 GTDITTTSLAISVD
+613 GTDITTTSVAIAVD

-638 GTTVPGAA
+638 VTTVPGAA

>member
-1 MLQLPKIACA
+1 M
-11 NDPEICVCPYSG
+11 
-23 GRGELPLRV
+23 GRGELPLWV
-32 IMSVLTAT
+32 IMSLPTAT
-40 SPTTR
+40 PPR
-45 PRRSL
+45 IRARRSL
-50 RTAAQGLFVG
+50 RAAVLG

-68 LFLGAQPVRAET
+68 LLLGAQPAQAET
-80 TLVSSSPADGEK
+80 TLVSSSPADSEK
-92 VANSPTQIVA
+92 VATSPIQIVA
-102 VFSAAI
+102 VFSAAV

-121 PAPIGTVTVGA
+121 PAPIGSVTVGA

-137 IATVTA
+137 IATLTA
-143 ALPIGTCNVTYSAPQ
+143 ALPIGTCNVTYSVPQ

-171 VLDPATVDPGDLGG
+171 VLDPATADPGDLGG

-233 NDDATYRFL
+233 NDDATYKFL
-242 KYAFYV
+242 RIAWTV
-248 ALVSNYVVV
+248 ALISNYVV
-257 ALRSALL
+257 AMLRASLL
-264 SGDSVFGSFI
+264 SGNSITSTILPFG
-274 PLSWGELFHDASG
+274 WGELFQSASG
-287 ISAVLRV
+287 ISAFLRV
-294 VLIAACGTV
+294 VLIGACAIV

-315 QIVSLALPAAAMA
+315 QIVSLALPTAAMA
-328 TFGLTRVVDDF
+328 TFGLTRAIDDF
-339 SALGTIAGIV
+339 STLGTIAGVV
-349 HVLAAGMWLGGLV
+349 HVLAAGMWIGGLI

-392 GVTVVAG
+392 GVTVIAG
-399 IVQFYQMDG
+399 IVQLYQMDG
-408 GEFLTSRHGR
+408 GSILTSRHGR
-418 LVIVKVIGVA
+418 LIVIKVIGVA

-496 NYAFVGDRSGG
+496 KYAFIGDRSGG

-526 IDVHSPS
+526 IDVYSPS

-575 GAPGLWTII
+575 GAPGLWTIV
-584 VTGNGPDGPLPS
+584 VTGNGPEGPLPS
-596 VTYSVSVMA
+596 VTYTVSVMA
-605 NSSDSGTT
+605 NSNESGTT
-613 GTDITTTSLAISVD
+613 GTDITTTSVALSVD

-638 GTTVPGAA
+638 GATIPGAT

>member
-1 MLQLPKIACA
+1 M
-11 NDPEICVCPYSG
+11 
-23 GRGELPLRV
+23 GRGELPLWV
-32 IMSVLTAT
+32 IMSLPTAT
-40 SPTTR
+40 PPR
-45 PRRSL
+45 MRARRSL
-50 RTAAQGLFVG
+50 RAAVLG

-68 LFLGAQPVRAET
+68 LLLGAQPAQAET
-80 TLVSSSPADGEK
+80 TLVSSSPADSEK
-92 VANSPTQIVA
+92 VATSPIQIVA
-102 VFSAAI
+102 VFSAAV

-121 PAPIGTVTVGA
+121 PAPIGSVTVGA

-137 IATVTA
+137 IATLTA
-143 ALPIGTCNVTYSAPQ
+143 ALPIGTCNVTYSVPQ

-171 VLDPATVDPGDLGG
+171 VLDPATADPGDLGG

-233 NDDATYRFL
+233 NDDATYKFL
-242 KYAFYV
+242 RIAWSV
-248 ALVSNYVVV
+248 ALISNYVV
-257 ALRSALL
+257 AMLRASLL
-264 SGDSVFGSFI
+264 SGNSITSTILPFG
-274 PLSWGELFHDASG
+274 WGELFQSASG
-287 ISAVLRV
+287 ISAFLRV
-294 VLIAACGTV
+294 VLIGACAIV

-315 QIVSLALPAAAMA
+315 QIVSLALPTAAMA
-328 TFGLTRVVDDF
+328 TFGLTRAIDDF
-339 SALGTIAGIV
+339 STLGTIAGVV
-349 HVLAAGMWLGGLV
+349 HVLAAGMWIGGLI

-392 GVTVVAG
+392 GVTVIAG
-399 IVQFYQMDG
+399 IVQLYQMDG
-408 GEFLTSRHGR
+408 GSILTSRHGR
-418 LVIVKVIGVA
+418 LIVIKVIGVA

-496 NYAFVGDRSGG
+496 NYAFIGDRSGG

-526 IDVHSPS
+526 IDVYSPS

-575 GAPGLWTII
+575 GAPGLWTIV
-584 VTGNGPDGPLPS
+584 VTGNGPEGPLPS
-596 VTYSVSVMA
+596 VTYTVSVMA
-605 NSSDSGTT
+605 NSNESGTT
-613 GTDITTTSLAISVD
+613 GTDITTTSVALSVD

-638 GTTVPGAA
+638 GATIPGAT

>member
-1 MLQLPKIACA
+1 
-11 NDPEICVCPYSG
+11 
-23 GRGELPLRV
+23 
-32 IMSVLTAT
+32 MSLFTAT
-40 SPTTR
+40 PPR
-45 PRRSL
+45 IRARRSL
-50 RTAAQGLFVG
+50 RALVQALCVG

-68 LFLGAQPVRAET
+68 LLLGAQPAQAET
-80 TLVSSSPADGEK
+80 TLVSSSPADSEK
-92 VANSPTQIVA
+92 VATSPIQIVA
-102 VFSAAI
+102 VFSAAV

-121 PAPIGTVTVGA
+121 PAPIGSVTVGA

-137 IATVTA
+137 IATLTA
-143 ALPIGTCNVTYSAPQ
+143 ALPIGTCNVTYSVPQ

-171 VLDPATVDPGDLGG
+171 VLDPATADPGDLGG

-233 NDDATYRFL
+233 NDDATYKFL
-242 KYAFYV
+242 RIAWTV
-248 ALVSNYVVV
+248 ALISNYVV
-257 ALRSALL
+257 AMLRASLL
-264 SGDSVFGSFI
+264 SGNSITSTILPFG
-274 PLSWGELFHDASG
+274 WGELFQSASG
-287 ISAVLRV
+287 ISAFLRV
-294 VLIAACGTV
+294 VLIGACAIV

-315 QIVSLALPAAAMA
+315 QIVSLALPTAAMA
-328 TFGLTRVVDDF
+328 TFGLTRAIDDF
-339 SALGTIAGIV
+339 STLGTIAGVV
-349 HVLAAGMWLGGLV
+349 HVLAAGMWIGGLI

-392 GVTVVAG
+392 GVTVIAG
-399 IVQFYQMDG
+399 IVQLYQMDG
-408 GEFLTSRHGR
+408 GSILTSRHGR
-418 LVIVKVIGVA
+418 LIVVKVIGVA

-448 RELSGRTAQQL
+448 RELSGRTAKQL

-496 NYAFVGDRSGG
+496 NYAFIGDRSGG

-526 IDVHSPS
+526 IDVYSPS

-575 GAPGLWTII
+575 GTPGLWTII
-584 VTGNGPDGPLPS
+584 VTGNGPEGPLPS
-596 VTYSVSVMA
+596 VTYTVSVMA
-605 NSSDSGTT
+605 NSNESGTT
-613 GTDITTTSLAISVD
+613 GTDITTTSVALSVD

-638 GTTVPGAA
+638 GATVPGAT

>member
-1 MLQLPKIACA
+1 
-11 NDPEICVCPYSG
+11 
-23 GRGELPLRV
+23 
-32 IMSVLTAT
+32 MSLLTAT
-40 SPTTR
+40 SSATR
-45 PRRSL
+45 PRRTL
-50 RTAAQGLFVG
+50 RAAFLGLFV
-60 LFVALSAG
+60 VLSAG
-68 LFLGAQPVRAET
+68 LFMDAQPVRAET
-80 TLVSSSPADGEK
+80 TLVSSSPADSEK
-92 VANSPTQIVA
+92 IATSPTQIVA
-102 VFSAAI
+102 VFSAAV

-121 PAPIGTVTVGA
+121 PAPIGAVTVGA

-137 IATVTA
+137 IAAVTA
-143 ALPIGTCNVTYSAPQ
+143 ALPIGTCNVTYSVPQ

-171 VLDPATVDPGDLGG
+171 VLDPATADPGDLGG

-195 DPPPVSGPLSLFR
+195 DPPPVSGPLGLFR

-233 NDDATYRFL
+233 NDDATYKFL
-242 KYAFYV
+242 RISWIV
-248 ALVSNYVVV
+248 ALVSNYVV
-257 ALRSALL
+257 AMLRASLL
-264 SGDSVFGSFI
+264 SGESVTSTI
-274 PLSWGELFHDASG
+274 LPLGWGELFQSASG

-294 VLIAACGTV
+294 VIIGACAIV

-315 QIVSLALPAAAMA
+315 QIISLALPTAAMA
-328 TFGLTRVVDDF
+328 TFGLTRAIDDF

-377 MHAIRTFSRQANIYI
+377 MHAVRTFSRQANIYI
-392 GVTVVAG
+392 GVAVAAG

-408 GEFLTSRHGR
+408 GAIFTSRHGR
-418 LVIVKVIGVA
+418 LILIKVIGVA

-448 RELSGRTAQQL
+448 RELSGRTAKQL
-459 RKAVLSEIGIGI
+459 RKAVLSEIGIGL

-496 NYAFVGDRSGG
+496 NYAFIGDRSGG

-526 IDVHSPS
+526 IDVYSPA

-575 GAPGLWTII
+575 GAPGLWTIV

-596 VTYSVSVMA
+596 VTYTVSVMA
-605 NSSDSGTT
+605 NSSDSGST
-613 GTDITTTSLAISVD
+613 GTDITTTSVAIAVD

-638 GTTVPGAA
+638 VTTVPGAA
-646 TPAAGIQPVTATV
+646 APAAGIQPVTATV

>member
-1 MLQLPKIACA
+1 ML
-11 NDPEICVCPYSG
+11 
-23 GRGELPLRV
+23 
-32 IMSVLTAT
+32 
-40 SPTTR
+40 
-45 PRRSL
+45 
-50 RTAAQGLFVG
+50 G

-68 LFLGAQPVRAET
+68 LLLGAQPAQAET
-80 TLVSSSPADGEK
+80 TLVSSSPADSEK
-92 VANSPTQIVA
+92 VATSPIQIVA
-102 VFSAAI
+102 VFSAAV

-121 PAPIGTVTVGA
+121 PAPIGSVTVGA

-137 IATVTA
+137 IATLTA
-143 ALPIGTCNVTYSAPQ
+143 ALPIGTCNVTYSVPQ

-171 VLDPATVDPGDLGG
+171 VLDPATADPGDLGG

-233 NDDATYRFL
+233 NDDATYKFL
-242 KYAFYV
+242 RIAWSV
-248 ALVSNYVVV
+248 ALISNYVV
-257 ALRSALL
+257 AMLRASLL
-264 SGDSVFGSFI
+264 SGNSITSTILPFG
-274 PLSWGELFHDASG
+274 WGELFQSASG
-287 ISAVLRV
+287 ISAFLRV
-294 VLIAACGTV
+294 VLIGACAIV

-315 QIVSLALPAAAMA
+315 QIVSLALPTAAMA
-328 TFGLTRVVDDF
+328 TFGLTRAIDDF
-339 SALGTIAGIV
+339 STLGTIAGVV
-349 HVLAAGMWLGGLV
+349 HVLAAGMWIGGLI

-392 GVTVVAG
+392 GVTVIAG
-399 IVQFYQMDG
+399 IVQLYQMDG
-408 GEFLTSRHGR
+408 GSILTSRHGR
-418 LVIVKVIGVA
+418 LIVIKVIGVA

-459 RKAVLSEIGIGI
+459 RKAALSEIGIGI

-496 NYAFVGDRSGG
+496 NYAFIGDRSGG

-526 IDVHSPS
+526 IDVYSPS

-575 GAPGLWTII
+575 GAPGLWTIV
-584 VTGNGPDGPLPS
+584 VTGNGPEGPLPS
-596 VTYSVSVMA
+596 VTYTVSVMA
-605 NSSDSGTT
+605 NSNESGTT
-613 GTDITTTSLAISVD
+613 GTDITTTSVALSVD

-638 GTTVPGAA
+638 GATVPGAT
-646 TPAAGIQPVTATV
+646 TPAAGIQPVTATA

>member
-1 MLQLPKIACA
+1 M
-11 NDPEICVCPYSG
+11 
-23 GRGELPLRV
+23 GRGELPLWV
-32 IMSVLTAT
+32 IMSLPTAT
-40 SPTTR
+40 PPR
-45 PRRSL
+45 MRARRSL
-50 RTAAQGLFVG
+50 RAAVLG

-68 LFLGAQPVRAET
+68 LLLGAQPAQAET
-80 TLVSSSPADGEK
+80 TLVSSSPADSEK
-92 VANSPTQIVA
+92 VATSPIQIVA
-102 VFSAAI
+102 VFSAAV

-121 PAPIGTVTVGA
+121 PAPIGSVTVGA

-137 IATVTA
+137 IATLTA
-143 ALPIGTCNVTYSAPQ
+143 ALPIGTCNVTYSVPQ

-171 VLDPATVDPGDLGG
+171 VLDPATADPGDLGG

-233 NDDATYRFL
+233 NDDATYKFL
-242 KYAFYV
+242 RIAWSV
-248 ALVSNYVVV
+248 ALISNYVV
-257 ALRSALL
+257 AMLRASLL
-264 SGDSVFGSFI
+264 SGNSITSTILPFG
-274 PLSWGELFHDASG
+274 WGELFQSASG
-287 ISAVLRV
+287 ISAFLRV
-294 VLIAACGTV
+294 VLIGACAIV

-315 QIVSLALPAAAMA
+315 QIVSLALPTAAMA
-328 TFGLTRVVDDF
+328 TFGLTRAIDDF
-339 SALGTIAGIV
+339 STLGTIAGVV
-349 HVLAAGMWLGGLV
+349 HVLAAGMWIGGLI

-392 GVTVVAG
+392 GVTVIAG
-399 IVQFYQMDG
+399 IVQLYQMDG
-408 GEFLTSRHGR
+408 GSILTSRHGR
-418 LVIVKVIGVA
+418 LIVIKVIGVA

-459 RKAVLSEIGIGI
+459 RKAALSEIGIGI

-496 NYAFVGDRSGG
+496 NYAFIGDRSGG

-526 IDVHSPS
+526 IDVYSPS

-575 GAPGLWTII
+575 GAPGLWTIV
-584 VTGNGPDGPLPS
+584 VTGNGPEGPLPS
-596 VTYSVSVMA
+596 VTYTVSVMA
-605 NSSDSGTT
+605 NSNESGTT
-613 GTDITTTSLAISVD
+613 GTDITTTSVALSVD

-638 GTTVPGAA
+638 GATVPGAT
-646 TPAAGIQPVTATV
+646 TPAAGIQPVTATA

>member
-1 MLQLPKIACA
+1 
-11 NDPEICVCPYSG
+11 
-23 GRGELPLRV
+23 
-32 IMSVLTAT
+32 MSLLTAT
-40 SPTTR
+40 SSATR
-45 PRRSL
+45 PRRTL
-50 RTAAQGLFVG
+50 RAAFLGLFV
-60 LFVALSAG
+60 VLSAG
-68 LFLGAQPVRAET
+68 LFMDAQPVLAET
-80 TLVSSSPADGEK
+80 TLVSSSPADSEK
-92 VANSPTQIVA
+92 IATSPTQIVA
-102 VFSAAI
+102 VFSAAV

-121 PAPIGTVTVGA
+121 PAPIGAVTVGA

-137 IATVTA
+137 IAAVTA
-143 ALPIGTCNVTYSAPQ
+143 ALPIGTCNVTYSVPQ

-171 VLDPATVDPGDLGG
+171 VLDPATADPGDLGG

-195 DPPPVSGPLSLFR
+195 DPPPVSGPLGLFR

-233 NDDATYRFL
+233 NDDATYKFL
-242 KYAFYV
+242 RISWIV
-248 ALVSNYVVV
+248 ALVSNYVV
-257 ALRSALL
+257 AMLRASLL
-264 SGDSVFGSFI
+264 SGESVTSTI
-274 PLSWGELFHDASG
+274 LPLGWGELFQSASG

-294 VLIAACGTV
+294 VIIGACAIV

-315 QIVSLALPAAAMA
+315 QIISLALPTAAMA
-328 TFGLTRVVDDF
+328 TFGLTRAIDDF

-349 HVLAAGMWLGGLV
+349 HVLAAGMWLGGLL

-377 MHAIRTFSRQANIYI
+377 MHAVRTFSRQANIYI
-392 GVTVVAG
+392 GVAVAAG

-408 GEFLTSRHGR
+408 GAIFTSRHGR
-418 LVIVKVIGVA
+418 LILIKVIGVA

-448 RELSGRTAQQL
+448 RELSGRTAKQL
-459 RKAVLSEIGIGI
+459 RKAVLSEIGIGL

-496 NYAFVGDRSGG
+496 NYAFIGDRSGG

-526 IDVHSPS
+526 IDVYSPA

-575 GAPGLWTII
+575 GAPGLWTIV

-596 VTYSVSVMA
+596 VTYTVSVMA
-605 NSSDSGTT
+605 NSSDSGST
-613 GTDITTTSLAISVD
+613 GTDITTTSVAIAVD

-638 GTTVPGAA
+638 VTTVPGAA

>member
-1 MLQLPKIACA
+1 
-11 NDPEICVCPYSG
+11 
-23 GRGELPLRV
+23 
-32 IMSVLTAT
+32 MSLLTAT
-40 SPTTR
+40 SSATR
-45 PRRSL
+45 PRRTL
-50 RTAAQGLFVG
+50 RAAFLGLFV
-60 LFVALSAG
+60 VLSAG
-68 LFLGAQPVRAET
+68 LFMDAQPVRAET
-80 TLVSSSPADGEK
+80 TLVSSSPADSEK
-92 VANSPTQIVA
+92 IATSPTQIVA
-102 VFSAAI
+102 VFSAAV

-121 PAPIGTVTVGA
+121 PAPIGAVTVGA

-137 IATVTA
+137 IAAVTA
-143 ALPIGTCNVTYSAPQ
+143 ALPIGTCNVTYSVPQ

-171 VLDPATVDPGDLGG
+171 VLDPATADPGDLGG

-195 DPPPVSGPLSLFR
+195 DPPPVSGPLGLFR

-233 NDDATYRFL
+233 NDDATYKFL
-242 KYAFYV
+242 RISWIV
-248 ALVSNYVVV
+248 ALVSNYVV
-257 ALRSALL
+257 AMLRASLL
-264 SGDSVFGSFI
+264 SGESVTSTI
-274 PLSWGELFHDASG
+274 LPLGWGELFQSASG

-294 VLIAACGTV
+294 VIIGACAIV

-315 QIVSLALPAAAMA
+315 QIISLALPTAAMA
-328 TFGLTRVVDDF
+328 TFGLTRAMDDF

-377 MHAIRTFSRQANIYI
+377 MHAVRTFSRQANIYI
-392 GVTVVAG
+392 GVAVAAG

-408 GEFLTSRHGR
+408 GAIFTSRHGR
-418 LVIVKVIGVA
+418 LIIIKVIGVA

-448 RELSGRTAQQL
+448 RELSGRTAKQL
-459 RKAVLSEIGIGI
+459 RKAVLSEIGIGL

-496 NYAFVGDRSGG
+496 NYAFIGDRSGG

-526 IDVHSPS
+526 IDVYSPA

-575 GAPGLWTII
+575 GAPGLWTIV

-596 VTYSVSVMA
+596 VTYTVSVMA
-605 NSSDSGTT
+605 NSSDSGST
-613 GTDITTTSLAISVD
+613 GTDITTTSVAIAVD

-638 GTTVPGAA
+638 VTTVPGAA

>member
-1 MLQLPKIACA
+1 
-11 NDPEICVCPYSG
+11 
-23 GRGELPLRV
+23 
-32 IMSVLTAT
+32 MSLLTAT
-40 SPTTR
+40 SSATR
-45 PRRSL
+45 PRRTL
-50 RTAAQGLFVG
+50 RAAFLGLFV
-60 LFVALSAG
+60 VLSAG
-68 LFLGAQPVRAET
+68 LFMDAQPVRAET
-80 TLVSSSPADGEK
+80 TLVSSSPADSEK
-92 VANSPTQIVA
+92 IATSPTQIVA
-102 VFSAAI
+102 VFSAAV

-121 PAPIGTVTVGA
+121 PAPIGAVTVGA

-137 IATVTA
+137 IAAVTA
-143 ALPIGTCNVTYSAPQ
+143 ALPIGTCNVTYSVPQ

-171 VLDPATVDPGDLGG
+171 VLDPATADPGDLGG

-195 DPPPVSGPLSLFR
+195 DPPPVSGPLGLFR

-233 NDDATYRFL
+233 NDDATYKFL
-242 KYAFYV
+242 RISWIV
-248 ALVSNYVVV
+248 ALVSNYVV
-257 ALRSALL
+257 AMLRASLL
-264 SGDSVFGSFI
+264 SGESVTSTI
-274 PLSWGELFHDASG
+274 LPLGWGELFQSASG

-294 VLIAACGTV
+294 VIIGACAIV

-315 QIVSLALPAAAMA
+315 QIISLALPTAAMA
-328 TFGLTRVVDDF
+328 TFGLTRAIDDF

-349 HVLAAGMWLGGLV
+349 HVLAAGMWLGGLL

-377 MHAIRTFSRQANIYI
+377 MHAVRTFSRQANIYI
-392 GVTVVAG
+392 GVAVAAG

-408 GEFLTSRHGR
+408 GAIFTSRHGR
-418 LVIVKVIGVA
+418 LILIKVIGVA

-448 RELSGRTAQQL
+448 RELSGRTAKQL
-459 RKAVLSEIGIGI
+459 RKAVLSEIGIGL

-496 NYAFVGDRSGG
+496 NYAFIGDRSGG

-526 IDVHSPS
+526 IDVYSPA

-575 GAPGLWTII
+575 GAPGLWTIV

-596 VTYSVSVMA
+596 VTYTVSVMA
-605 NSSDSGTT
+605 NSSDLGST
-613 GTDITTTSLAISVD
+613 GTDITTTSVAIAVD

-638 GTTVPGAA
+638 VTTVPGAA

>member
-1 MLQLPKIACA
+1 M
-11 NDPEICVCPYSG
+11 
-23 GRGELPLRV
+23 GRGELPLWV
-32 IMSVLTAT
+32 IMSLPTAT
-40 SPTTR
+40 PPR
-45 PRRSL
+45 IRARRSL
-50 RTAAQGLFVG
+50 RAAVLG

-68 LFLGAQPVRAET
+68 LLLGAQPAQAET
-80 TLVSSSPADGEK
+80 TLVSSSPADSEK
-92 VANSPTQIVA
+92 VATSPIQIVA
-102 VFSAAI
+102 VFSAAV

-121 PAPIGTVTVGA
+121 PAPIGSVTVGA

-137 IATVTA
+137 IATLTA
-143 ALPIGTCNVTYSAPQ
+143 ALPIGTCNVTYSVPQ

-171 VLDPATVDPGDLGG
+171 VLDPATADPGDLGG

-233 NDDATYRFL
+233 NDDATYKFL
-242 KYAFYV
+242 RIAWSV
-248 ALVSNYVVV
+248 ALISNYVV
-257 ALRSALL
+257 AMLRASLL
-264 SGDSVFGSFI
+264 SGNSITSTILPFG
-274 PLSWGELFHDASG
+274 WGELFQSASG
-287 ISAVLRV
+287 ISAFLRV
-294 VLIAACGTV
+294 VLIGACAIV

-315 QIVSLALPAAAMA
+315 QIVSLALPTAAMA
-328 TFGLTRVVDDF
+328 TFGLTRAIDDF
-339 SALGTIAGIV
+339 STLGTIAGVV
-349 HVLAAGMWLGGLV
+349 HVLAAGMWIGGLI

-392 GVTVVAG
+392 GVTVIAG
-399 IVQFYQMDG
+399 IVQLYQMDG
-408 GEFLTSRHGR
+408 GSILTSRHGR
-418 LVIVKVIGVA
+418 LIVIKVIGVA

-496 NYAFVGDRSGG
+496 NYAFIGDRSGG

-526 IDVHSPS
+526 IDVYSPS

-575 GAPGLWTII
+575 GAPGLWTIV
-584 VTGNGPDGPLPS
+584 VTGNGPEGPLPS
-596 VTYSVSVMA
+596 VTYTVSVMA
-605 NSSDSGTT
+605 NSNESGTT
-613 GTDITTTSLAISVD
+613 GTDITTTSVALSVD

-638 GTTVPGAA
+638 GATVPGAT

>member
-1 MLQLPKIACA
+1 M
-11 NDPEICVCPYSG
+11 
-23 GRGELPLRV
+23 GRGELPLWV
-32 IMSVLTAT
+32 IMSLPTAT
-40 SPTTR
+40 PPR
-45 PRRSL
+45 IRARRSL
-50 RTAAQGLFVG
+50 RAAVLG

-68 LFLGAQPVRAET
+68 LLLGAQPAQAET
-80 TLVSSSPADGEK
+80 TLVSSSPADSEK
-92 VANSPTQIVA
+92 VATSPIQIVA
-102 VFSAAI
+102 VFSAAV

-121 PAPIGTVTVGA
+121 PAPIGSVTVGA

-137 IATVTA
+137 IATLTA
-143 ALPIGTCNVTYSAPQ
+143 ALPIGTCNVTYSVPQ

-171 VLDPATVDPGDLGG
+171 VLDPATADPGDLGG

-233 NDDATYRFL
+233 NDDATYKFL
-242 KYAFYV
+242 RIAWSV
-248 ALVSNYVVV
+248 ALISNYVV
-257 ALRSALL
+257 AMLRASLL
-264 SGDSVFGSFI
+264 SGNSITSTILPFG
-274 PLSWGELFHDASG
+274 WGELFQSASG
-287 ISAVLRV
+287 ISAFLRV
-294 VLIAACGTV
+294 VLIGACAIV

-315 QIVSLALPAAAMA
+315 QIVSLALPTAAMA
-328 TFGLTRVVDDF
+328 TFGLTRAIDDF
-339 SALGTIAGIV
+339 STLGTIAGVV
-349 HVLAAGMWLGGLV
+349 HVLAAGMWIGGLI

-392 GVTVVAG
+392 GVTVIAG
-399 IVQFYQMDG
+399 IVQLYQMDG
-408 GEFLTSRHGR
+408 GSILTSRHGR
-418 LVIVKVIGVA
+418 LIVIKVIGVA

-496 NYAFVGDRSGG
+496 KYAFIGDRSGG

-526 IDVHSPS
+526 IDVYSPS

-575 GAPGLWTII
+575 GAPGLWTIV
-584 VTGNGPDGPLPS
+584 VTGNGPEGPLPS
-596 VTYSVSVMA
+596 VTYTVSVMA
-605 NSSDSGTT
+605 NSNESGTT
-613 GTDITTTSLAISVD
+613 GTDITTTSVALSVD

-638 GTTVPGAA
+638 GATIPGAT
-646 TPAAGIQPVTATV
+646 TPAAGIQPVTATA

>member
-1 MLQLPKIACA
+1 
-11 NDPEICVCPYSG
+11 
-23 GRGELPLRV
+23 
-32 IMSVLTAT
+32 MSLLTAT
-40 SPTTR
+40 SSATR
-45 PRRSL
+45 PRRTL
-50 RTAAQGLFVG
+50 RAAFLGLFV
-60 LFVALSAG
+60 VLSAG
-68 LFLGAQPVRAET
+68 LFMDAQPVRAET
-80 TLVSSSPADGEK
+80 TLVSSSPADSEK
-92 VANSPTQIVA
+92 IATSPTQIVA
-102 VFSAAI
+102 VFSAAV

-121 PAPIGTVTVGA
+121 PAPIGAVTVGA

-137 IATVTA
+137 IAAVTA
-143 ALPIGTCNVTYSAPQ
+143 ALPIGTCNVTYSVPQ

-171 VLDPATVDPGDLGG
+171 VLDPATADPGDLGG

-195 DPPPVSGPLSLFR
+195 DPPPVSGPLGLFR

-233 NDDATYRFL
+233 NDDATYKFL
-242 KYAFYV
+242 RISWIV
-248 ALVSNYVVV
+248 ALVSNYVV
-257 ALRSALL
+257 AMLRASLL
-264 SGDSVFGSFI
+264 SGESVTSTI
-274 PLSWGELFHDASG
+274 LPLGWGELFQSASG

-294 VLIAACGTV
+294 VIIGACAIV

-315 QIVSLALPAAAMA
+315 QIISLALPTAAMA
-328 TFGLTRVVDDF
+328 TFGLTRAIDDF

-377 MHAIRTFSRQANIYI
+377 MHAVRTFSRQANIYI
-392 GVTVVAG
+392 GVAVAAG

-408 GEFLTSRHGR
+408 GAIFTSRHGR
-418 LVIVKVIGVA
+418 LILIKVIGVA

-448 RELSGRTAQQL
+448 RELSGRTAKQL
-459 RKAVLSEIGIGI
+459 RKAVLSEIGIGL

-496 NYAFVGDRSGG
+496 NYAFIGDRSGG

-526 IDVHSPS
+526 IDVYSPA

-575 GAPGLWTII
+575 GAPGLWTIV

-596 VTYSVSVMA
+596 VTYTVSVMA
-605 NSSDSGTT
+605 NSSDSGST
-613 GTDITTTSLAISVD
+613 GTDITTTSVAIAVD

-638 GTTVPGAA
+638 VTTIPGAA

>member
-1 MLQLPKIACA
+1 
-11 NDPEICVCPYSG
+11 
-23 GRGELPLRV
+23 
-32 IMSVLTAT
+32 MSLLTAT
-40 SPTTR
+40 SSATR
-45 PRRSL
+45 PRRTL
-50 RTAAQGLFVG
+50 RAAFLGLFV
-60 LFVALSAG
+60 VLSAG
-68 LFLGAQPVRAET
+68 LFMDAQPVRAET
-80 TLVSSSPADGEK
+80 TLVSSSTADSEK
-92 VANSPTQIVA
+92 IATSPTQIVA
-102 VFSAAI
+102 VFSAAV

-121 PAPIGTVTVGA
+121 PAPIGAVTVGA

-137 IATVTA
+137 IAAVTA
-143 ALPIGTCNVTYSAPQ
+143 ALPIGTCNVTYSVPQ

-171 VLDPATVDPGDLGG
+171 VLDPATADPGDLGG

-195 DPPPVSGPLSLFR
+195 DPPPVSGPLGLFR

-233 NDDATYRFL
+233 NDDATYKFL
-242 KYAFYV
+242 RISWIV
-248 ALVSNYVVV
+248 ALVSNYVV
-257 ALRSALL
+257 AMLRASLL
-264 SGDSVFGSFI
+264 SGESVTSTI
-274 PLSWGELFHDASG
+274 LPLGWGELFQSASG

-294 VLIAACGTV
+294 VIIGACAIV

-315 QIVSLALPAAAMA
+315 QIISLALPTAAMA
-328 TFGLTRVVDDF
+328 TFGLTRAIDDF

-377 MHAIRTFSRQANIYI
+377 MHAVRTFSRQANIYI
-392 GVTVVAG
+392 GVAVAAG

-408 GEFLTSRHGR
+408 GAIFTSRHGR
-418 LVIVKVIGVA
+418 LILIKVIGVA

-448 RELSGRTAQQL
+448 RELSGRTAKQL
-459 RKAVLSEIGIGI
+459 RKAVLSEIGIGL

-496 NYAFVGDRSGG
+496 NYAFIGDRSGG

-526 IDVHSPS
+526 IDVYSPA

-575 GAPGLWTII
+575 GAPGLWTIV

-596 VTYSVSVMA
+596 VTYTVSVMA
-605 NSSDSGTT
+605 NSSDLGST
-613 GTDITTTSLAISVD
+613 GTDITTTSVAIAVD

-638 GTTVPGAA
+638 VTTVPGAA

>member
-1 MLQLPKIACA
+1 
-11 NDPEICVCPYSG
+11 
-23 GRGELPLRV
+23 
-32 IMSVLTAT
+32 MSLLTAT
-40 SPTTR
+40 SSATR
-45 PRRSL
+45 PRRTL
-50 RTAAQGLFVG
+50 RAAFLGLFV
-60 LFVALSAG
+60 VLSAG
-68 LFLGAQPVRAET
+68 LFMDAQPVRAET
-80 TLVSSSPADGEK
+80 TLVSSSPADSEK
-92 VANSPTQIVA
+92 IATSPTQIVA
-102 VFSAAI
+102 VFSAAV

-121 PAPIGTVTVGA
+121 PAPIGAVTVGA

-143 ALPIGTCNVTYSAPQ
+143 ALPIGTCNVTYSVPQ

-171 VLDPATVDPGDLGG
+171 VLDPATADPGDLGG

-195 DPPPVSGPLSLFR
+195 DPPPVSGPLGLFR

-233 NDDATYRFL
+233 NDDATYKFL
-242 KYAFYV
+242 RISWIV
-248 ALVSNYVVV
+248 ALVSNYVV
-257 ALRSALL
+257 AMLRASLL
-264 SGDSVFGSFI
+264 SGESVTSTI
-274 PLSWGELFHDASG
+274 LPLGWGELFQSASG

-294 VLIAACGTV
+294 VIIGACAIV

-315 QIVSLALPAAAMA
+315 QIISLALPTAAMA
-328 TFGLTRVVDDF
+328 TFGLTRAIDDF

-349 HVLAAGMWLGGLV
+349 HFLAAGMWLGGLV

-377 MHAIRTFSRQANIYI
+377 MHAVRTFSRQANIYI
-392 GVTVVAG
+392 GVAVAAG

-408 GEFLTSRHGR
+408 GAIFTSRHGR
-418 LVIVKVIGVA
+418 LILIKVIGVA

-448 RELSGRTAQQL
+448 RELSGRTAKQL
-459 RKAVLSEIGIGI
+459 RKAVLSEIGIGL

-496 NYAFVGDRSGG
+496 NYAFIGDRSGG

-526 IDVHSPS
+526 IDVYSPA

-575 GAPGLWTII
+575 GAPGLWTIV

-596 VTYSVSVMA
+596 VTYTVSVMA
-605 NSSDSGTT
+605 NSSDSGST
-613 GTDITTTSLAISVD
+613 GTDITTTSVAIAVD

-638 GTTVPGAA
+638 VTTVPGAA

>member
-1 MLQLPKIACA
+1 
-11 NDPEICVCPYSG
+11 
-23 GRGELPLRV
+23 
-32 IMSVLTAT
+32 MSLLTAT
-40 SPTTR
+40 SSATR
-45 PRRSL
+45 PRRTL
-50 RTAAQGLFVG
+50 RAAFLGLFV
-60 LFVALSAG
+60 VLSAG
-68 LFLGAQPVRAET
+68 LFMDAQPVRAET
-80 TLVSSSPADGEK
+80 TLVSSSPADSEK
-92 VANSPTQIVA
+92 IATSPTQIVA
-102 VFSAAI
+102 VFSAAV

-121 PAPIGTVTVGA
+121 PAPIGAVTVGA

-137 IATVTA
+137 IAAVTA
-143 ALPIGTCNVTYSAPQ
+143 ALPIGTCNVTYSVPQ

-171 VLDPATVDPGDLGG
+171 VLDPATADPGDLGG

-195 DPPPVSGPLSLFR
+195 DPPPVSGPLGLFR

-233 NDDATYRFL
+233 NDDATYKFL
-242 KYAFYV
+242 RISWIV
-248 ALVSNYVVV
+248 ALVSNYVV
-257 ALRSALL
+257 AMLRASLL
-264 SGDSVFGSFI
+264 SGESVTSTI
-274 PLSWGELFHDASG
+274 LPLGWGELFQSASG
-287 ISAVLRV
+287 ISTVLRV
-294 VLIAACGTV
+294 VIIGACAIV

-315 QIVSLALPAAAMA
+315 QIISLALPTAAMA
-328 TFGLTRVVDDF
+328 TFGLTRAIDDF

-377 MHAIRTFSRQANIYI
+377 MHAVRTFSRQANIYI
-392 GVTVVAG
+392 GVAVAAG

-408 GEFLTSRHGR
+408 GAIFTSRHGR
-418 LVIVKVIGVA
+418 LILIKVIGVA

-448 RELSGRTAQQL
+448 RELSGRTAKQL
-459 RKAVLSEIGIGI
+459 RKAVLSEIGIGL

-496 NYAFVGDRSGG
+496 NYAFIGDRSGG

-526 IDVHSPS
+526 IDVYSPA

-575 GAPGLWTII
+575 GAPGLWTIV

-596 VTYSVSVMA
+596 VTYTVSVMA
-605 NSSDSGTT
+605 NSSDLGST
-613 GTDITTTSLAISVD
+613 GTDITTTSVAIAVD

-638 GTTVPGAA
+638 VTTVPGAA
-646 TPAAGIQPVTATV
+646 APVAGIQPVTATV

>member
-1 MLQLPKIACA
+1 
-11 NDPEICVCPYSG
+11 
-23 GRGELPLRV
+23 
-32 IMSVLTAT
+32 MSLLTAT
-40 SPTTR
+40 SSATR
-45 PRRSL
+45 PRRTL
-50 RTAAQGLFVG
+50 RAAFLGLFV
-60 LFVALSAG
+60 VLSAG
-68 LFLGAQPVRAET
+68 LFMDAQPVRAET
-80 TLVSSSPADGEK
+80 TLVSSSPADSEK
-92 VANSPTQIVA
+92 IVTSPTQIVA
-102 VFSAAI
+102 VFSAAV

-121 PAPIGTVTVGA
+121 PAPIGAVTVGA

-137 IATVTA
+137 IAAVTA
-143 ALPIGTCNVTYSAPQ
+143 ALPIGTCNVTYSVPQ

-171 VLDPATVDPGDLGG
+171 VLDPATADPGDLGG

-195 DPPPVSGPLSLFR
+195 DPPPVSGPLGLFR

-214 LAALFGGIAFIR
+214 LAELFGGIAFIR

-233 NDDATYRFL
+233 NDDATYKFL
-242 KYAFYV
+242 RISWTV
-248 ALVSNYVVV
+248 ALVSNYVV
-257 ALRSALL
+257 AMLRASLL
-264 SGDSVFGSFI
+264 SGESVTSTI
-274 PLSWGELFHDASG
+274 LPLGWGELFQSASG

-294 VLIAACGTV
+294 VIIGACAIV

-315 QIVSLALPAAAMA
+315 QIISLALPTAAMA
-328 TFGLTRVVDDF
+328 TFGLTRAIDDF

-349 HVLAAGMWLGGLV
+349 HVLAAGMWLGGLL

-377 MHAIRTFSRQANIYI
+377 MHAVRTFSRQANIYI
-392 GVTVVAG
+392 GVTVAAG

-408 GEFLTSRHGR
+408 GAIFTSRHGR

-448 RELSGRTAQQL
+448 RELSGRTAKQL
-459 RKAVLSEIGIGI
+459 RKAVLSEIGIGL

-496 NYAFVGDRSGG
+496 NYAFIGDRSGG
-507 EFDVQLKVTP
+507 EFDIQLKVTP

-526 IDVHSPS
+526 IDVYSPA

-575 GAPGLWTII
+575 GAPGLWTIV
-584 VTGNGPDGPLPS
+584 VTGNGPGGPLPS
-596 VTYSVSVMA
+596 VTYTVSVMA
-605 NSSDSGTT
+605 NSGEPSPT
-613 GTDITTTSLAISVD
+613 GTESTTTSVAIAVD

-638 GTTVPGAA
+638 GTTVPGGVA
-646 TPAAGIQPVTATV
+646 PAAGIQPVTATV

>member
-1 MLQLPKIACA
+1 MSLP
-11 NDPEICVCPYSG
+11 
-23 GRGELPLRV
+23 
-32 IMSVLTAT
+32 TAT
-40 SPTTR
+40 PPR
-45 PRRSL
+45 IRARRSL
-50 RTAAQGLFVG
+50 RAAVLG

-68 LFLGAQPVRAET
+68 LLLGAQPAQAET
-80 TLVSSSPADGEK
+80 TLVSSSPADSEK
-92 VANSPTQIVA
+92 VATSPIQIVA
-102 VFSAAI
+102 VFSAAV

-121 PAPIGTVTVGA
+121 PAPIGSVTVGA

-137 IATVTA
+137 IATLTA
-143 ALPIGTCNVTYSAPQ
+143 ALPIGTCNVTYSVPQ

-171 VLDPATVDPGDLGG
+171 VLDPATADPGDLGG

-233 NDDATYRFL
+233 NDDATYKFL
-242 KYAFYV
+242 RIAWSV
-248 ALVSNYVVV
+248 ALISNYVV
-257 ALRSALL
+257 AMLRASLL
-264 SGDSVFGSFI
+264 SGNSITSTILPFG
-274 PLSWGELFHDASG
+274 WGELFQSASG
-287 ISAVLRV
+287 ISAFLRV
-294 VLIAACGTV
+294 VLIGACAIV

-315 QIVSLALPAAAMA
+315 QIVSLALPTAAMA
-328 TFGLTRVVDDF
+328 TFGLTRAIDDF
-339 SALGTIAGIV
+339 STLGTIAGVV
-349 HVLAAGMWLGGLV
+349 HVLAAGMWIGGLI

-392 GVTVVAG
+392 GVTVIAG
-399 IVQFYQMDG
+399 IVQLYQMDG
-408 GEFLTSRHGR
+408 GSILTSRHGR
-418 LVIVKVIGVA
+418 LIVIKVIGVA

-459 RKAVLSEIGIGI
+459 RKAVLSEIAIGI

-496 NYAFVGDRSGG
+496 NYAFIGDRSGG

-526 IDVHSPS
+526 IDVYSPS
-533 TGLTDLTVQFNPPT
+533 TGLTDLSVQFNPPT

-575 GAPGLWTII
+575 GAPGLWTIV
-584 VTGNGPDGPLPS
+584 VTGNGPEGPLPS
-596 VTYSVSVMA
+596 VTYTVSVMA
-605 NSSDSGTT
+605 NSNESGTT
-613 GTDITTTSLAISVD
+613 GTDITTTSVALSVD

-638 GTTVPGAA
+638 GATVPGAT

>member
-1 MLQLPKIACA
+1 M
-11 NDPEICVCPYSG
+11 
-23 GRGELPLRV
+23 GRGELPLWV
-32 IMSVLTAT
+32 IMSLPTAT
-40 SPTTR
+40 PPR
-45 PRRSL
+45 MRARRSL
-50 RTAAQGLFVG
+50 RAAVLG

-68 LFLGAQPVRAET
+68 LLLGAQPAQAET
-80 TLVSSSPADGEK
+80 TLVSSSPADSEK
-92 VANSPTQIVA
+92 VATSPIQIVA
-102 VFSAAI
+102 VFSAAV

-121 PAPIGTVTVGA
+121 PAPIGSVTVGA

-137 IATVTA
+137 IATLTA
-143 ALPIGTCNVTYSAPQ
+143 ALPIGTCNVTYSVPQ

-171 VLDPATVDPGDLGG
+171 VLDPATADPGDLGG

-233 NDDATYRFL
+233 NDDATYKFL
-242 KYAFYV
+242 RIAWSV
-248 ALVSNYVVV
+248 ALISNYVV
-257 ALRSALL
+257 AMLRASLL
-264 SGDSVFGSFI
+264 SGNSITSTILPFG
-274 PLSWGELFHDASG
+274 WGELFQSASG
-287 ISAVLRV
+287 ISAFLRV
-294 VLIAACGTV
+294 VLIGACAIV

-315 QIVSLALPAAAMA
+315 QIVSLALPTAAMA
-328 TFGLTRVVDDF
+328 TFGLTRAIDDF
-339 SALGTIAGIV
+339 STLGTIAGVV
-349 HVLAAGMWLGGLV
+349 HVLAAGMWIGGLI

-392 GVTVVAG
+392 GVTVIAG
-399 IVQFYQMDG
+399 IVQLYQMDG
-408 GEFLTSRHGR
+408 GSILTSRHGR
-418 LVIVKVIGVA
+418 LIVIKVIGVA

-459 RKAVLSEIGIGI
+459 RKAALSEIGIGI

-496 NYAFVGDRSGG
+496 KYAFIGDRSGG

-526 IDVHSPS
+526 IDVYSPS

-575 GAPGLWTII
+575 GAPGLWTIV
-584 VTGNGPDGPLPS
+584 VTGNGPEGPLPS
-596 VTYSVSVMA
+596 VTYTVSVMA
-605 NSSDSGTT
+605 NSNESGTT
-613 GTDITTTSLAISVD
+613 GTDITTTSVALSVD

-638 GTTVPGAA
+638 GATVPGAT

>member
-1 MLQLPKIACA
+1 
-11 NDPEICVCPYSG
+11 V
-23 GRGELPLRV
+23 
-32 IMSVLTAT
+32 AT
-40 SPTTR
+40 SPI
-45 PRRSL
+45 
-50 RTAAQGLFVG
+50 
-60 LFVALSAG
+60 
-68 LFLGAQPVRAET
+68 
-80 TLVSSSPADGEK
+80 
-92 VANSPTQIVA
+92 QIVA
-102 VFSAAI
+102 VFSAAV

-121 PAPIGTVTVGA
+121 PAPIGSVTVGA

-137 IATVTA
+137 IATLTA
-143 ALPIGTCNVTYSAPQ
+143 ALPIGTCNVTYSVPQ

-171 VLDPATVDPGDLGG
+171 VLDPATADPGDLGG

-233 NDDATYRFL
+233 NDDATYKFL
-242 KYAFYV
+242 RIAWTV
-248 ALVSNYVVV
+248 ALISNYVV
-257 ALRSALL
+257 AMLRASLL
-264 SGDSVFGSFI
+264 SGNSITSTILPFG
-274 PLSWGELFHDASG
+274 WGELFQSASG
-287 ISAVLRV
+287 ISAFLRV
-294 VLIAACGTV
+294 VLIGACAIV

-315 QIVSLALPAAAMA
+315 QIVSLALPTAAMA
-328 TFGLTRVVDDF
+328 TFGLTRAIDDF
-339 SALGTIAGIV
+339 STLGTIAGVV
-349 HVLAAGMWLGGLV
+349 HVLAAGMWIGGLI

-392 GVTVVAG
+392 GVTVIAG
-399 IVQFYQMDG
+399 IVQLYQMDG
-408 GEFLTSRHGR
+408 GSILTSRHGR
-418 LVIVKVIGVA
+418 LIVIKVIGVA

-496 NYAFVGDRSGG
+496 KYAFIGDRSGG

-526 IDVHSPS
+526 IDVYSPS

-575 GAPGLWTII
+575 GAPGLWTIV
-584 VTGNGPDGPLPS
+584 VTGNGPEGPLPS
-596 VTYSVSVMA
+596 VTYTVSVMA
-605 NSSDSGTT
+605 NSNESGTT
-613 GTDITTTSLAISVD
+613 GTDITTTSVALSVD

-638 GTTVPGAA
+638 GATVPGAT